1 MLSTSLPPGIAGRAL
16 GHLTIRLLN
25 CSVSEPF
32 SHVSFQFWGNSD
44 AIHISLTQGI
54 QIPLIGNLSSV
65 DKYFQDASP
74 LAIQVMGGVRQIGLS
89 SVCLPSLANLMQGN
103 GDHLHTYTC
112 QFPLDVLKSEMDR
125 ASIGSMTLEMS
136 FHMAPVQNP
145 SIGHA
150 SFSIEKENHSKGLLD
165 ELLDLCSDDMTAPSI
180 PTLGDSFNTSK
191 CPDPFN
197 SWISRMEK
205 QASSPPP
212 SHELTIQADAI
223 SISTKILALTHSTKA
238 GTLVLK
244 LSTKPS
250 SDAVSIYASC
260 HEELSENT
268 NTSLA
273 HGSCEPHPVSM
284 FLSNFAQ
291 STKYEKEQTNPK
303 SEAPQPV
310 TRDSSTKPKKSQHDH
325 QLDSKPSTTLQPI
338 RPPPLWTCIVVSS
351 ICISTNEFNNLRLKM
366 SCSNAEPTAHDNA
379 EKSFINQ
386 CSWQFSLKDRN
397 TENVDAEIVLADD
410 GPLNAI
416 AHAQFNVN
424 ANRLKDTINVNRIPN
439 IIESGCFDIVDSDE
453 TRLGIIHVEFCVGT
467 LRQIRLFPQLCKLAM
482 SVQRWW
488 RKVLTKPVD
497 DQNIAIQN
505 EECSPEACNSA
516 ELGLDNEIHSSS
528 FTSNICDAEHPESHG
543 YFHPTD
549 ALVKELP
556 SNHSSERTRS
566 LVRDIDEDIIGS
578 SICMQKQKSIETSS
592 SPDSLFEEWSR
603 QSTIRSQDSSRKVH
617 SDTYNTKDN
626 CGDIT
631 FDADSEKS
639 GTDYK
644 EVDDILPRA
653 RESEQVL
660 PEWRD
665 TSSPTD
671 HCAPKD
677 PPDDDLPLHS
687 SPEVKRR
694 RVDPP
699 SSIHNDSNTSKVDA
713 QGPFLRSGFKRSR
726 FDSSSPVSMNVES
739 NEHTRSSEKSGEATT
754 NASCA
759 TPCQD
764 MSSTENAF
772 DNTPISIQENT
783 KPETCEKGS
792 SPLLVA
798 LRYMDAAV
806 CTSPCKKSPT
816 SPSWECPRES
826 VAENPGCYVTAPEK
840 GEEQKMTA
848 SGHKNHPQYNLDV
861 RNDTGQY
868 STRSSV
874 NQCLR
879 LRSQA
884 RQNYSASL
892 AKSPTL
898 YQTSSLLKRNSMSSS
913 FRSPVSSHLDTTDR
927 SPPIKRLTNHRERI
941 ERIFS
946 GKK

>member
-1 MLSTSLPPGIAGRAL
+1 
-16 GHLTIRLLN
+16 
-25 CSVSEPF
+25 
-32 SHVSFQFWGNSD
+32 
-44 AIHISLTQGI
+44 
-54 QIPLIGNLSSV
+54 
-65 DKYFQDASP
+65 
-74 LAIQVMGGVRQIGLS
+74 
-89 SVCLPSLANLMQGN
+89 
-103 GDHLHTYTC
+103 
-112 QFPLDVLKSEMDR
+112 
-125 ASIGSMTLEMS
+125 
-136 FHMAPVQNP
+136 
-145 SIGHA
+145 
-150 SFSIEKENHSKGLLD
+150 
-165 ELLDLCSDDMTAPSI
+165 
-180 PTLGDSFNTSK
+180 
-191 CPDPFN
+191 
-197 SWISRMEK
+197 
-205 QASSPPP
+205 
-212 SHELTIQADAI
+212 
-223 SISTKILALTHSTKA
+223 
-238 GTLVLK
+238 
-244 LSTKPS
+244 
-250 SDAVSIYASC
+250 
-260 HEELSENT
+260 
-268 NTSLA
+268 
-273 HGSCEPHPVSM
+273 
-284 FLSNFAQ
+284 
-291 STKYEKEQTNPK
+291 
-303 SEAPQPV
+303 
-310 TRDSSTKPKKSQHDH
+310 
-325 QLDSKPSTTLQPI
+325 
-338 RPPPLWTCIVVSS
+338 
-351 ICISTNEFNNLRLKM
+351 M

-386 CSWQFSLKDRN
+386 CSWQFSLKDRD
-397 TENVDAEIVLADD
+397 TANVDAEIVLVND
-410 GPLNAI
+410 GSLNAI

-424 ANRLKDTINVNRIPN
+424 ANRLNDTINVNRIPN

-556 SNHSSERTRS
+556 SSHSSERTRS
-566 LVRDIDEDIIGS
+566 FVRDIDEDIIGS

-631 FDADSEKS
+631 FDADSEIKTR
-639 GTDYK
+639 GTDFK
-644 EVDDILPRA
+644 EVEDILPRA
-653 RESEQVL
+653 REAEQVL
-660 PEWRD
+660 SELRD
-665 TSSPTD
+665 TSSSAD

-806 CTSPCKKSPT
+806 CTSPCEKSPT